1 MAHVFALFLSE
12 EGDQRGGGGGVASVR
27 VSVCAVPCSVRARL
41 RPRARAASVGRTA

>member
-12 EGDQRGGGGGVASVR
+12 EGDQRGGGGVASVR